1 MMKDWRFI
9 VIGLVLAGA
18 WGLAFAMHP
27 TPVIE
32 VGAVDF
38 QKQIPEHFG
47 DWKEVR
53 SALVQMD
60 LAPRAEDGT
69 QEADMAW
76 PYDKTLSRTYMRS
89 DGEVIMLAL
98 AWGSKQ
104 RQEIKVHRPELCY
117 VAQGFQV
124 LQTERIPLQL
134 NATKQLNATR
144 LVTRSQSRSELVTYW
159 VRIGDKISGG
169 GLQTRLGILT
179 EGLKGRIPDGI
190 LVRVS
195 QAGALDG
202 IDAAKSYAVQEAFMK
217 ALVGHV
223 DPFTVALLT
232 GSQSAR

>member
-1 MMKDWRFI
+1 MKDWRYI
-9 VIGLVLAGA
+9 VVGLILAGA

-27 TPVIE
+27 TPVVE

-38 QKQIPEHFG
+38 PKQIPEHFG

-69 QEADMAW
+69 QQADTAW

-117 VAQGFQV
+117 LAQGFQV
-124 LQTERIPLQL
+124 VGTERVPLQIS
-134 NATKQLNATR
+134 ATKQLTATR
-144 LVTRSQSRSELVTYW
+144 LVTRSQSRTELVTYW
-159 VRIGDKISGG
+159 IRIGDTISGG

-179 EGLKGRIPDGI
+179 EGLKGKIPDGI

-195 QAGALDG
+195 QAGALGG
-202 IDAAKSYAVQEAFMK
+202 IESAKSYAVQEGFMK
-217 ALVGHV
+217 DLVNHV
-223 DPFTVALLT
+223 DPFTVALLA
-232 GSQSAR
+232 GPPSAR